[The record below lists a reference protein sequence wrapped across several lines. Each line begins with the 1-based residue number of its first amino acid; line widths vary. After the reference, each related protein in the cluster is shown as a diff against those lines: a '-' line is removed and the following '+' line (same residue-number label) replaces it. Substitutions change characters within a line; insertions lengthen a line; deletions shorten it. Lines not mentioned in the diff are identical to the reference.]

1 MASIGLFSKL
11 QPHAGNYNTQNITIY
26 YHNIYHAS
34 RFNYC
39 LGVSVT
45 HLACWNF
52 HQKFSLGLPK
62 LVHVFVKVVR
72 WICKSWTCQSCN
84 KYLSKLLNVFPS
96 LCRIKP
102 SSNLKKSYGSFW
114 LCYWTE
120 VTLAVERETKRK
132 FNNTK
137 TKTWQNRQIVN
148 TGISPDWDLTLWFPP
163 PPPKLNKKRLWRDF
177 PNTTYPSTLPWSKTA
192 KTFLRKLL
200 LFAEMGI
207 DSLIPSSV
215 YNREGEKIRFLKTT
229 KCKCWER
236 ILRY

>member
-102 SSNLKKSYGSFW
+102 SSNLKKILW
-114 LCYWTE
+114 
-120 VTLAVERETKRK
+120 K
-132 FNNTK
+132 F
-137 TKTWQNRQIVN
+137 
-148 TGISPDWDLTLWFPP
+148 LTLLLNWSDSGCWKRNKEKIQQYKNQNLTKSTNCQHWDFSRLRPHP
-163 PPPKLNKKRLWRDF
+163 LISSSSPPKLNKKRLWRDF

-215 YNREGEKIRFLKTT
+215 YKGEGEKIRFL
-229 KCKCWER
+229 
-236 ILRY
+236 